1 MTDIGGRDDW
11 IRTSGLLLPKQAP
24 YANWATSRASDDDDE
39 ERMERSTGIE
49 PAFRAWEARVL
60 PLDDDRMHV
69 GMTLATME
77 RVTGIEPALAAWK
90 AEVLPLD
97 DTRERIA
104 RNRAS
109 NPSLHATAHGT

>member
-1 MTDIGGRDDW
+1 
-11 IRTSGLLLPKQAP
+11 
-24 YANWATSRASDDDDE
+24 
-39 ERMERSTGIE
+39 MERSTGIE

-60 PLDDDRMHV
+60 PLDDDRMYV

-97 DTRERIA
+97 DTRDV
-104 RNRAS
+104 
-109 NPSLHATAHGT
+109 SLRGIGIRTRVSMLPRMAHEPRHAVPRDGALVGT